1 MIDNNFRFSSNA
13 LYSLYSVETSANL
26 RYTVWSR
33 GTIHDNTKHE
43 VIDHTKW
50 SSHATMYL
58 IYTSSVY
65 KNYPVMQDAHDKWRQ
80 YPHRRPVQF
89 HMRLACKKDTFFQ
102 IRKAV
107 PGSKWNRTSIRTML
121 VHQACSQN
129 KIYIVIAFDHSY
141 CIRIKQILPICTLT
155 YVNSD

>member
-13 LYSLYSVETSANL
+13 LYSLYSVEASANL

-43 VIDHTKW
+43 VMDHTKW

-89 HMRLACKKDTFFQ
+89 HMRLACKKTHFSRSEKQFQ
-102 IRKAV
+102 AQHETEQV
-107 PGSKWNRTSIRTML
+107 SML

>member
-1 MIDNNFRFSSNA
+1 MIDNNFRFSSNV

-89 HMRLACKKDTFFQ
+89 HMRLACKKTHFSRSEKQCQAQNETEQVSELCWCIKPAAKIKFTLLLPL
-102 IRKAV
+102 IIV
-107 PGSKWNRTSIRTML
+107 TVLESNRSCPYA
-121 VHQACSQN
+121 H
-129 KIYIVIAFDHSY
+129 
-141 CIRIKQILPICTLT
+141 
-155 YVNSD
+155 

>member
-13 LYSLYSVETSANL
+13 LYSLYSVGTSANL

-33 GTIHDNTKHE
+33 GTVHDNTKHE
-43 VIDHTKW
+43 VMDHTKW
-50 SSHATMYL
+50 SSHATVYL

-89 HMRLACKKDTFFQ
+89 HMRLACKKTHFSRSEKQ
-102 IRKAV
+102 CQVQNEIEQV
-107 PGSKWNRTSIRTML
+107 PELCWCIKPAAKIKFTLLLPLIIVTVLESNRSCPYA
-121 VHQACSQN
+121 H
-129 KIYIVIAFDHSY
+129 
-141 CIRIKQILPICTLT
+141 
-155 YVNSD
+155 